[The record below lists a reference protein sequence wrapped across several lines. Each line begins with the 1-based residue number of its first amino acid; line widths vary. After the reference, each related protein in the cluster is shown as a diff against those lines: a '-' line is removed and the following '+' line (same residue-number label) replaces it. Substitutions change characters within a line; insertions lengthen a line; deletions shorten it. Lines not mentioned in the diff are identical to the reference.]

1 MTVTEDMTK
10 RILVTGAG
18 TGAGNNLIRSLL
30 AGDPDLDIV
39 GCHSDRFVLK
49 KSGARRNYL
58 TSAVRLPGFGRSL
71 RHVVETE
78 GIDLVIPTSD
88 ADVAAVSRERRWL
101 ASRVFLPARAVIDR
115 CQDKYEFAE
124 FLRAKGVPVPV
135 TYAVTDLA
143 RIEKVFRR
151 LPAAERLWCRMRTGT
166 DSKGATPVRTP
177 DQARSWISY
186 WEDMR
191 GVPPGSFTLSEYL
204 PGRAFSCQCLWK
216 DGVLVLAK
224 TFEHVSYFRGEA
236 RPSGVS
242 SVTALAKTVAEPRLV
257 ETSARAIRALGRRV
271 SGAFDVDL
279 KDDGQGI
286 ARITEINAG
295 RFLSGTN
302 LFDLTG
308 KHNMAS
314 IYVRLALGE
323 AVMIDPVYDVAPDF
337 YMVRDLDTLPA
348 IVHAEELFEGIEDA
362 RR

>member
-1 MTVTEDMTK
+1 M
-10 RILVTGAG
+10 
-18 TGAGNNLIRSLL
+18 
-30 AGDPDLDIV
+30 
-39 GCHSDRFVLK
+39 
-49 KSGARRNYL
+49 
-58 TSAVRLPGFGRSL
+58 
-71 RHVVETE
+71 
-78 GIDLVIPTSD
+78 PTSD
-88 ADVAAVSRERRWL
+88 ADVAAVSRARRWL
-101 ASRVFLPARAVIDR
+101 GSRVFLPAASVIAR

-124 FLRAKGVPVPV
+124 LLRDKGVPTPL
-135 TYAVTDLA
+135 TRAVTDLA

-151 LPAAERLWCRMRTGT
+151 LPSAERLWCRMRTGT

-177 DQARSWISY
+177 EQARSWIGY
-186 WEDMR
+186 WQEMR

-204 PGRAFSCQCLWK
+204 PGRAYSCQCLWK
-216 DGVLVLAK
+216 DGSLVLAK

-242 SVTALAKTVAEPRLV
+242 SVTALAKTVDEPRLV
-257 ETSARAIRALGRRV
+257 ETSARAIRVLGRRI

-279 KDDGQGI
+279 KDDARGV

-295 RFLSGTN
+295 RFLSGTT

-314 IYVRLALGE
+314 TYVRLALGE
-323 AVMIDPVYDVAPDF
+323 TVAIDPVYDVAPDY

-348 IVHAEELFEGIEDA
+348 IVHADELFEGIEDA